1 MSKQEKSLRARRKN
15 RSPSFQSKKDK
26 TNLSMLL
33 LPKSLYRPLTIFV
46 QFLSTLKEL
55 KWGAWT
61 LIAFYISLLSGIIV
75 GLQYDYLNPFYSTTA
90 IDLLAPYGGFF
101 RSLHFYSSQF
111 FFFFCCFHLLAIYQ
125 KTSNYSR
132 MEWVRL
138 IGSLPL
144 ILLLLFTGYV
154 LRGDNTGSS
163 AGIIAENIML
173 AIPVFGPSLNDLFLS
188 LSDSG
193 LRKVYIHHVIALDLL
208 LLIFA
213 WNHLRTYRINVR
225 DYIPLIATILVFSV
239 FISAPLEP
247 DRLGISYISG
257 PWFFLGLQELLRYLS
272 PLIAG
277 VTIPLLFLL
286 ALFSA
291 HPANKHFRA
300 IVIIICL
307 SLCSYA
313 LLSSIAWH
321 R

>member
-1 MSKQEKSLRARRKN
+1 
-15 RSPSFQSKKDK
+15 
-26 TNLSMLL
+26 MLL
-33 LPKSLYRPLTIFV
+33 LPKSLYRPLTIF
-46 QFLSTLKEL
+46 FEHLFTLKEVN
-55 KWGAWT
+55 WGAWT

-90 IDLLAPYGGFF
+90 IDLLAPYGHFF
-101 RSLHFYSSQF
+101 RSLHFFSSQF
-111 FFFFCCFHLLAIYQ
+111 FFFFCCFHLLAVYE
-125 KTSNYSR
+125 KTLSYSKV
-132 MEWVRL
+132 EWYRL
-138 IGSLPL
+138 VGILPL

-173 AIPVFGPSLNDLFLS
+173 AIPVFGSSLNDFFLS

-213 WNHLRTYRINVR
+213 WNHLRTYRIKVQ
-225 DYIPLIATILVFSV
+225 DYLPLIAAILIFSV

-272 PLIAG
+272 PFFAG
-277 VTIPLLFLL
+277 VAIPILFIL
-286 ALFSA
+286 ALFAA

-300 IVIIICL
+300 ILLMIGVF
-307 SLCSYA
+307 LCGYA
-313 LLSSIAWH
+313 LLSSIAWN

>member
-1 MSKQEKSLRARRKN
+1 
-15 RSPSFQSKKDK
+15 
-26 TNLSMLL
+26 MLL
-33 LPKSLYRPLTIFV
+33 RPKSLYRHLIVFV
-46 QFLSTLKEL
+46 EYLSALKEF

-75 GLQYDYLNPFYSTTA
+75 GLQYDYVNPFYSTTA
-90 IDLLAPYGGFF
+90 IDLLAPYGRFF
-101 RSLHFYSSQF
+101 RSLHFFSSQF
-111 FFFFCCFHLLAIYQ
+111 FFFFCCFHLLAIYE
-125 KTSNYSR
+125 KTSNYSK
-132 MEWVRL
+132 MEWARL
-138 IGSLPL
+138 IGSFPL

-163 AGIIAENIML
+163 AGVIAESIML
-173 AIPVFGPSLNDLFLS
+173 AIPVLGPPLNDLLFS

-225 DYIPLIATILVFSV
+225 DYLPLIAAILVFSV
-239 FISAPLEP
+239 FISAPFEP

-257 PWFFLGLQELLRYLS
+257 PWFFLGLQELLRYLP

-277 VTIPLLFLL
+277 VITPLLFLI

-291 HPANKHFRA
+291 HPANKHFRL
-300 IVIIICL
+300 IIIMIGL
-307 SLCSYA
+307 SLCGYA
-313 LLSSIAWH
+313 VLSFIAWN